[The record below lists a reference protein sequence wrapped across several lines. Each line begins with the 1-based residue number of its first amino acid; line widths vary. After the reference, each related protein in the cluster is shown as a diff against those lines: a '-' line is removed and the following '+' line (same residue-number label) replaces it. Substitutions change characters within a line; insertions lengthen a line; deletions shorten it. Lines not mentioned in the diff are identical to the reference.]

1 MNKFDSTEIKRSERI
16 PKLISALY
24 EKMPEI
30 EAERALL
37 ITESY
42 MNSEKEPMVMRR
54 ALAFAHI
61 LNNIPVTIRD
71 NELVVGSATKTPK
84 GCQVFPEFSVDWLE
98 SELDT
103 TATREAD
110 KFYIAE
116 ETKNALR
123 RIFPY

>member
-16 PKLISALY
+16 PKLSSALY

-37 ITESY
+37 ITASY

-71 NELVVGSATKTPK
+71 NELFVGSATKTPK

-98 SELDT
+98 S
-103 TATREAD
+103 
-110 KFYIAE
+110 
-116 ETKNALR
+116 
-123 RIFPY
+123 